1 VNIAAFGN
9 TVAMSTVRG
18 PNEISVSEIFAD
30 PHRNGFLTGIKV
42 NEARNI
48 TAGVFLMQT
57 LLKRPDFA
65 HLTVSLE

>member
-1 VNIAAFGN
+1 
-9 TVAMSTVRG
+9 MSTVRG
-18 PNEISVSEIFAD
+18 PNKISVSQIFAD
-30 PHRNGFLTGIKV
+30 PHRNGFTGIKV

-65 HLTVSLE
+65 HLTVSPGKACLLSIT